1 MSMKKESDINNRQKS
16 VVMKGFDIAIQ
27 QQPAQKI
34 NTIQNLCVPEKFERP
49 EPIPKRKIK
58 ISVQQQIGVIKMV

>member
-1 MSMKKESDINNRQKS
+1 
-16 VVMKGFDIAIQ
+16 MKGFDIAIQ

-34 NTIQNLCVPEKFERP
+34 NTIQNLCVPEKLERP

>member
-1 MSMKKESDINNRQKS
+1 MKKESDINNRQKS

-34 NTIQNLCVPEKFERP
+34 NTIQNLCVPEKLECP

>member
-1 MSMKKESDINNRQKS
+1 MKKESDINNRQKS

-34 NTIQNLCVPEKFERP
+34 NTIQNLCVPEKLELP
-49 EPIPKRKIK
+49 EPVPKRKIK
-58 ISVQQQIGVIKMV
+58 ISVQQQILVIKMA